1 MMARITY
8 LLINSALKR
17 HNARDFCGVIKCP
30 SLSRDLRGWSRIG
43 SCVEIGIRF
52 PVRNIRYRGGRNGI
66 SSGRVDS
73 LLPRCLFPCFRIATY
88 GRRSGG
94 DKEDKEV
101 SHAIGRRIGNWRIG

>member
-17 HNARDFCGVIKCP
+17 HNARDFCVVIKCP

-73 LLPRCLFPCFRIATY
+73 LLPRCLGDVASVLQRTGEDQAVIKKIKKFRTRLD
-88 GRRSGG
+88 GELETG
-94 DKEDKEV
+94 E
-101 SHAIGRRIGNWRIG
+101 

>member
-73 LLPRCLFPCFRIATY
+73 LLPRYL
-88 GRRSGG
+88 G
-94 DKEDKEV
+94 DVASVLQDKEV
-101 SHAIGRRIGNWRIG
+101 SHAIGRRIGNWRIE